1 MNARKKWFWVNYEN
15 WEICADCVSAAFR
28 RVEVHDTPPAH
39 KVALNHALAALFAT
53 VFVLTVSDGW
63 RGIVNGSTAL
73 HAVVGLPEGLT
84 L

>member
-1 MNARKKWFWVNYEN
+1 MNYEN
-15 WEICADCVSAAFR
+15 WEICGDCVSAAFR

-39 KVALNHALAALFAT
+39 KVALNHILPALCAT
-53 VFVLTVSDGW
+53 VIVFTLSDGW